1 MKKRA
6 SGSKGTALIEFAGS
20 LILLSTMFAGIF
32 QAGYSFYTYNSLV
45 NAVRSGARYASRQ
58 QPESGAVNP
67 EFVKAVQNLVVYGEP
82 APAADAKP
90 IVAGLTPASVEI
102 VLGKNTTTVRLRGFE
117 IDALFSKI
125 KLDGRPS
132 VTFPR
137 TAGVAQ

>member
-1 MKKRA
+1 MKRR
-6 SGSKGTALIEFAGS
+6 SGRSGTALIEFAGS

-32 QAGYSFYTYNSLV
+32 QASYVFYTYNTLV

-58 QPESGAVNP
+58 PAGSSAANP

-82 APAADAKP
+82 APAPGAAP

-102 VLGKNTTTVRLRGFE
+102 VLGPATTTVTVRGFE

-125 KLDGRPS
+125 KLDGRPT
-132 VTFPR
+132 VTFPL
-137 TAGVAQ
+137 TGGVAQ